1 MKKQTSRFS
10 NLTKHTKIEN
20 DLSEKLLKKE
30 KFEGEIY
37 PTTVRLPIELH
48 AQFKA
53 IVSKKKKKI
62 GQVITELVRAYVEK
76 ELKK

>member
-1 MKKQTSRFS
+1 MRKSSFHNIKIPTKKDDPILET
-10 NLTKHTKIEN
+10 
-20 DLSEKLLKKE
+20 LLKKS
-30 KFEGEIY
+30 KFEGEVF

-62 GQVITELVRAYVEK
+62 GQVFTELVKNYVER
-76 ELKK
+76 ELKKDT